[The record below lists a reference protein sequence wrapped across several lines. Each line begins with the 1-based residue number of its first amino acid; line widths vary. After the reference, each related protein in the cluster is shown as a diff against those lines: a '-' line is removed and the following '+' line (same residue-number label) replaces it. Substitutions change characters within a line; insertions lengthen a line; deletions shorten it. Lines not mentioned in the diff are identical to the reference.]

1 MATVHYFML
10 LGICLKSTGGITAQ
24 VMPKKPTPQQF
35 AGYHV
40 KQQQN
45 WQLKQLP
52 ANSVTYKF
60 TANNNVNQLYNFN
73 LNKQQPAV
81 PSIPKPA
88 FSSLQTGNKY
98 IPSPYLQLYMKQD
111 QQQLIKWQKQS
122 WWKDPAQAPGAEL
135 LKSFL
140 KR

>member
-1 MATVHYFML
+1 MKAAHHIFSFVVCMQ
-10 LGICLKSTGGITAQ
+10 IVSGITAQ
-24 VMPKKPTPQQF
+24 VMPKKPTPAQF

-52 ANSVTYKF
+52 AASVTYKF
-60 TANNNVNQLYNFN
+60 TANNNINQLHHFN
-73 LNKQQPAV
+73 LYRQQPVV

-88 FSSLQTGNKY
+88 INSHRPGNKY
-98 IPSPYLQLYMKQD
+98 ILSPYLQLYMKQD

-122 WWKDPAQAPGAEL
+122 WWKDPAQASGAEL

-140 KR
+140 RK

>member
-1 MATVHYFML
+1 MTTARYIIT
-10 LGICLKSTGGITAQ
+10 LGICLVIAGGVTAQ

-40 KQQQN
+40 KEQQN
-45 WQLKQLP
+45 WQIKQLP

-60 TANNNVNQLYNFN
+60 NTNYNAGRAYNFN
-73 LNKQQPAV
+73 LNKQQPVV
-81 PSIPKPA
+81 PSVPKPA
-88 FSSLQTGNKY
+88 INSLQPGNKY
-98 IPSPYLQLYMKQD
+98 ILSPYLQLYMKQD

-122 WWKDPAQAPGAEL
+122 WWRDPAQAPGAEL

-140 KR
+140 KK

>member
-1 MATVHYFML
+1 MYYFFSFAL
-10 LGICLKSTGGITAQ
+10 CIQFVSGLTAQ

-35 AGYHV
+35 AGYHI
-40 KQQQN
+40 KEQQN

-52 ANSVTYKF
+52 ASSVTYKF
-60 TANNNVNQLYNFN
+60 GTNYNAGRVYNF
-73 LNKQQPAV
+73 NKQQPVVSSISKLAV
-81 PSIPKPA
+81 N
-88 FSSLQTGNKY
+88 SLQTGNKY
-98 IPSPYLQLYMKQD
+98 IPSPYLQFYMKQD